1 MTRFAVPS
9 RPAGGEEREGGR
21 RARAWVRWRESNLFS
36 NRCFRSRAR
45 GRRGLG
51 RGRTGLDRSPVV
63 INSLSWFVRFK
74 SRASVFFSATIARK
88 SQTNLPRFP
97 QGGERTWTRW
107 EGAGGG
113 RQNAT
118 APRRVRRTGRASFPR
133 PPREHAGATRGVM
146 LSPKQPDTKRRRTLE
161 NLAMRKLA
169 ARKANA
175 GATSADAAAAAAAD
189 GAARRVPFGAID
201 VNVRGVASTA
211 PPAHVPA
218 RHAPAAAPPAPRE
231 DVMMDAD
238 FCCAGDDDDDMD
250 FGAQES
256 FGEWLS
262 RVGLTR
268 VTPPQRAELERVW
281 GDASEVETLREL
293 VENLK
298 DSELE
303 MARREQLA
311 ASGWAA
317 DFERAT
323 ETAWRERVEAASA
336 AESEAKAELRRNA
349 AAADAA
355 RAAASEER
363 CAAAAAAVESG
374 QLRARLRD
382 AMVAAEADAGR
393 AAALQAELTKSR
405 EEAEKVERELFAA
418 RRARAAAAAAAEAIA
433 AKMAE
438 AESNF
443 AAERDAYEST
453 RSRAVER
460 DRARDA
466 AELERARAELGAAR
480 AAAAA
485 AEAKLRETAADG
497 ADGRAALKAAL
508 ELREREAERGR
519 MRSDEARR
527 RCATLE
533 ETTRALEEKL
543 ARTRQMA
550 EAKVMELERALAAE
564 KAARVG
570 AERAE
575 ATAEEAAAKMKRR
588 ATDAVAAAEAKAKE
602 AQKAAMDAIQQAR
615 ARVAAAEQRAADTI
629 RAAPS
634 TAAPATAPATRAVET
649 MSSEE
654 LRAALEN
661 ITKAHA
667 GALARAEAAEKRGR
681 GLQEE
686 LAATKKAAAA
696 AAANVAAA
704 VASVRGSGRADDA
717 GAVAA
722 GVGVG
727 VGNASFGVFAFDEE
741 AVDVKRA
748 ELARIEGKVTAAKER
763 LRATE
768 EAALAAAAAA
778 AATRTP
784 SSNGSPRELPGA
796 SLPTPRTRA
805 RTALR
810 LSHGPAPVAAEE
822 SPDAGGSARRRS
834 PGSELRRRAVAMGL
848 RASPFAPKRKRGGER

>member
-1 MTRFAVPS
+1 MALLVW
-9 RPAGGEEREGGR
+9 PASS
-21 RARAWVRWRESNLFS
+21 VSNL
-36 NRCFRSRAR
+36 
-45 GRRGLG
+45 
-51 RGRTGLDRSPVV
+51 T
-63 INSLSWFVRFK
+63 
-74 SRASVFFSATIARK
+74 ASVFFWKANEYRIVIIARIGD
-88 SQTNLPRFP
+88 SETYFTWRGTNVDAVGRLRRRTPERDRAAPRTP
-97 QGGERTWTRW
+97 HWTR
-107 EGAGGG
+107 
-113 RQNAT
+113 
-118 APRRVRRTGRASFPR
+118 VLPR
-133 PPREHAGATRGVM
+133 PPLVLAGATRGVM
-146 LSPKQPDTKRRRTLE
+146 LSPKQHDTKRRRTLE

-169 ARKANA
+169 ERKAHA
-175 GATSADAAAAAAAD
+175 GAKSAD

-201 VNVRGVASTA
+201 VNIRGVATTA
-211 PPAHVPA
+211 LPAHVPA
-218 RHAPAAAPPAPRE
+218 RHAAAAAPPAPRASAPE

-238 FCCAGDDDDDMD
+238 FCCTGDGDDDMD

-268 VTPPQRAELERVW
+268 VTPTQRAELERVW

-298 DSELE
+298 DGELE

-336 AESEAKAELRRNA
+336 AESEAKAELQRNA

-363 CAAAAAAVESG
+363 CAAAAAAVESS

-382 AMVAAEADAGR
+382 AMVAAETDAGR
-393 AAALQAELTKSR
+393 AAALQTELDRSR

-418 RRARAAAAAAAEAIA
+418 RRARDAAAAAAETIA

-443 AAERDAYEST
+443 AAERDAYESV

-460 DRARDA
+460 ERARDA
-466 AELERARAELGAAR
+466 AELERARAELGTAR
-480 AAAAA
+480 AATAA
-485 AEAKLRETAADG
+485 AEAKLRETTADG

-508 ELREREAERGR
+508 ELREREAETCR

-533 ETTRALEEKL
+533 ETTRALEDTL
-543 ARTRQMA
+543 ARTRHTA
-550 EAKVMELERALAAE
+550 EKKVMELERALAAE
-564 KAARVG
+564 KAARAG

-602 AQKAAMDAIQQAR
+602 AQKAAMEAIQQAR
-615 ARVAAAEQRAADTI
+615 ARVAAAEQRAAEKI
-629 RAAPS
+629 GAAPS
-634 TAAPATAPATRAVET
+634 APAAAAATATSAAET
-649 MSSEE
+649 MSAEE
-654 LRAALEN
+654 LRTALEN

-686 LAATKKAAAA
+686 LAATKQAAAA
-696 AAANVAAA
+696 AASNVAAA
-704 VASVRGSGRADDA
+704 VASVRGSGRADA
-717 GAVAA
+717 G
-722 GVGVG
+722 GVGG
-727 VGNASFGVFAFDEE
+727 ASFGVFAFDEN

-748 ELARIEGKVTAAKER
+748 ELAKIEGKVTVAKER

-778 AATRTP
+778 ATTRTP
-784 SSNGSPRELPGA
+784 TSNGGSRELPGA

-810 LSHGPAPVAAEE
+810 LSRGPAPVATEK
-822 SPDAGGSARRRS
+822 SPDAGGDARRRS
-834 PGSELRRRAVAMGL
+834 PGSEIRRRAVAMGL